1 MMMTA
6 VMLTRPLA
14 YCRRS
19 RTHKTSNEKDIK
31 AYAVSLGL
39 ESRVIFTGKI
49 ADPQQ
54 LSGCYKLAQL
64 FFFPSAYDNDP
75 LVMKEAAVHQ
85 VPTLALAGTNAA
97 EPLVHNVNGFVIA
110 GDATMFA
117 ESIIRIFTYLEAL
130 RKFGMQAQ
138 ATIVKRWEQTLKPL
152 IEDYKLIIKE
162 FYQ

>member
-1 MMMTA
+1 
-6 VMLTRPLA
+6 
-14 YCRRS
+14 
-19 RTHKTSNEKDIK
+19 
-31 AYAVSLGL
+31 
-39 ESRVIFTGKI
+39 
-49 ADPQQ
+49 
-54 LSGCYKLAQL
+54 
-64 FFFPSAYDNDP
+64 
-75 LVMKEAAVHQ
+75 

-117 ESIIRIFTYLEAL
+117 ESIIRIFTNPEAL
-130 RKFGMQAQ
+130 KKIGMQAQ